1 MLGCRLALA
10 CLELDTAGLVL
21 EEAEVLAYKSVLEA
35 QACKLASVAV
45 VWAYM
50 LASGALVAGS
60 SVA

>member
-1 MLGCRLALA
+1 M
-10 CLELDTAGLVL
+10 ELDTAGLVL

-35 QACKLASVAV
+35 QAYRLVSVAV